1 MPTRSNTAHRAV
13 RDAAEKNGGFLLK
26 METKAVHAGRGVDP
40 ATGAVTPPIH
50 LSTTFERDADGG
62 YPRGYEYTRESNPN
76 RDALEECVR
85 ELEGGAAAAAFSS
98 GMAATMTVLQTLA
111 PGDHVVAPDDTYFG
125 TREIFRDLFSRW
137 GVETSFVDMTNAE
150 EVGGAVQPSTRLF
163 WVETPSNPRLKIT
176 DVREIS
182 GIAREAGALLACDN
196 TWATPVLQ
204 RPLELGA
211 DLVVHATTKY
221 LGGHSD
227 VMGGVVVAKSDDG
240 PFRQIR
246 KVQHSGGAIPSP
258 FECWLTLRGIQTL
271 PYRMRAHSEN
281 AARVARFLD
290 GHPAVAEVFYP
301 GLESHPGH
309 GVASEQMSLFGGML
323 SFLVQGDRERAMA
336 VAANVRVFTRAT
348 SLGGTHSY
356 VEHRA
361 SIEGP
366 GTAAPENLLR
376 LSVGLEHPD
385 DLTEDLAR
393 ALGTAMR

>member
-1 MPTRSNTAHRAV
+1 MERTPTPSALTTRSSRGPRAGAVVGYDNNDDEAVSFSPRTAHRAV
-13 RDAAEKNGGFLLK
+13 RDATEKNGGFTLK

-62 YPRGYEYTRESNPN
+62 YPRGYEYTREANPN
-76 RDALEECVR
+76 RVALEECVR
-85 ELEGGAAAAAFSS
+85 ELEGGDAAAAFSS
-98 GMAATMTVLQTLA
+98 GMAATMTVLQTLS
-111 PGDHVVAPDDTYFG
+111 PGDHVLVPDDTYFG

-137 GVETSFVDMTNAE
+137 GVETSFVDMTNVE
-150 EVGGAVQPSTRLF
+150 EVGGAVRPSTRLF

-227 VMGGVVVAKSDDG
+227 VMGGVVVARSDDG
-240 PFRQIR
+240 PFRRIR
-246 KVQHSGGAIPSP
+246 EIQHSGGAIPSP

-271 PYRMRAHSEN
+271 PYRMRAHSEH

-290 GHPAVAEVFYP
+290 GHPAVTEVFYP

-309 GVASEQMSLFGGML
+309 GWPPSRCPSSAGCSRSSCGGTGSARWTSLPTSGCSRGRRASGG
-323 SFLVQGDRERAMA
+323 R
-336 VAANVRVFTRAT
+336 TAT
-348 SLGGTHSY
+348 SNTG
-356 VEHRA
+356 R
-361 SIEGP
+361 P
-366 GTAAPENLLR
+366 
-376 LSVGLEHPD
+376 
-385 DLTEDLAR
+385 
-393 ALGTAMR
+393 

>member
-1 MPTRSNTAHRAV
+1 M
-13 RDAAEKNGGFLLK
+13 
-26 METKAVHAGRGVDP
+26 
-40 ATGAVTPPIH
+40 
-50 LSTTFERDADGG
+50 
-62 YPRGYEYTRESNPN
+62 
-76 RDALEECVR
+76 R

-137 GVETSFVDMTNAE
+137 GVETSFVDMSNAE

-176 DVREIS
+176 DVRRIS

-240 PFRQIR
+240 PFRRIR

-309 GVASEQMSLFGGML
+309 GVAAEQMSLFGGML
-323 SFLVQGDRERAMA
+323 SFLVQGDLERAMA

-393 ALGTAMR
+393 ALGRAKH

>member
-1 MPTRSNTAHRAV
+1 
-13 RDAAEKNGGFLLK
+13 LK

-50 LSTTFERDADGG
+50 LSTTFERDADGS

-111 PGDHVVAPDDTYFG
+111 PGDHVIVPDDTYFG

-137 GVETSFVDMTNAE
+137 GVETSFVDMTDARA
-150 EVGGAVQPSTRLF
+150 VGEAVRPSTRLF

-176 DVREIS
+176 DVRGIS

-211 DLVVHATTKY
+211 DLVMHATTKY

-227 VMGGVVVAKSDDG
+227 LMGGVVVAKSDDG
-240 PFRQIR
+240 PFRRIR
-246 KVQHSGGAIPSP
+246 EFQHSGGAIPSP
-258 FECWLTLRGIQTL
+258 FECWLALRGIQTL

-301 GLESHPGH
+301 GLASHPGH
-309 GVASEQMSLFGGML
+309 RIASEQMSLFGGML
-323 SFLVQGDRERAMA
+323 SFLVDGDRRSAMA

-356 VEHRA
+356 IEHRA

-385 DLTEDLAR
+385 DLTDDLAR
-393 ALGTAMR
+393 ALRATER

>member
-1 MPTRSNTAHRAV
+1 MPTRGNTAHRAV
-13 RDAAEKNGGFLLK
+13 RDAAEKNGGFLLR

-125 TREIFRDLFSRW
+125 TREIFRDLFSHW

-150 EVGGAVQPSTRLF
+150 EVGGAVRPSTRLF

-182 GIAREAGALLACDN
+182 GIARHAGALGERGEGRA
-196 TWATPVLQ
+196 VLG
-204 RPLELGA
+204 RAP
-211 DLVVHATTKY
+211 
-221 LGGHSD
+221 
-227 VMGGVVVAKSDDG
+227 
-240 PFRQIR
+240 
-246 KVQHSGGAIPSP
+246 
-258 FECWLTLRGIQTL
+258 RGRRGLL
-271 PYRMRAHSEN
+271 PG
-281 AARVARFLD
+281 ARVAPRARGSLRADVPLRWDALVPRAGGPGACD
-290 GHPAVAEVFYP
+290 GRRCQRP
-301 GLESHPGH
+301 GVHAGDEPRGDAQLRRAPGVH
-309 GVASEQMSLFGGML
+309 RGT
-323 SFLVQGDRERAMA
+323 GDRR
-336 VAANVRVFTRAT
+336 
-348 SLGGTHSY
+348 
-356 VEHRA
+356 
-361 SIEGP
+361 
-366 GTAAPENLLR
+366 PENLLR

-393 ALGTAMR
+393 ALGPAKR

>member
-1 MPTRSNTAHRAV
+1 
-13 RDAAEKNGGFLLK
+13 LK

-62 YPRGYEYTRESNPN
+62 YSRGYEYTRESNPN

-111 PGDHVVAPDDTYFG
+111 PGDHVVVPDDTYFG

-150 EVGGAVQPSTRLF
+150 EVGGAVRPSTRLL

-176 DVREIS
+176 DIREIS

-211 DLVVHATTKY
+211 DLVMHATTKY

-240 PFRQIR
+240 PFQRIR

-258 FECWLTLRGIQTL
+258 FECWLTLR
-271 PYRMRAHSEN
+271 R
-281 AARVARFLD
+281 
-290 GHPAVAEVFYP
+290 
-301 GLESHPGH
+301 
-309 GVASEQMSLFGGML
+309 
-323 SFLVQGDRERAMA
+323 LV
-336 VAANVRVFTRAT
+336 
-348 SLGGTHSY
+348 
-356 VEHRA
+356 
-361 SIEGP
+361 
-366 GTAAPENLLR
+366 
-376 LSVGLEHPD
+376 
-385 DLTEDLAR
+385 
-393 ALGTAMR
+393 

>member
-1 MPTRSNTAHRAV
+1 
-13 RDAAEKNGGFLLK
+13 

-50 LSTTFERDADGG
+50 LSTTFERDADGS

-76 RDALEECVR
+76 RDALEECVQ

-111 PGDHVVAPDDTYFG
+111 PGDHVVVPDDTYFG

-150 EVGGAVQPSTRLF
+150 EVGGAVRPSTKLF

-176 DVREIS
+176 GVREIS
-182 GIAREAGALLACDN
+182 GIAREAGVLLACDN

-211 DLVVHATTKY
+211 DLVMHATTKY

-227 VMGGVVVAKSDDG
+227 LMGGVVVAKSDDG
-240 PFRQIR
+240 PFRRIR
-246 KVQHSGGAIPSP
+246 EVQHSGGAIPSP
-258 FECWLTLRGIQTL
+258 FECWLALRGIQTL

-281 AARVARFLD
+281 AARVAWFLD

-309 GVASEQMSLFGGML
+309 RIASEQMSLFGGML
-323 SFLVQGDRERAMA
+323 SFLVDGDRRSAMA

-356 VEHRA
+356 IEHRA

-385 DLTEDLAR
+385 DLTDDLAR
-393 ALGTAMR
+393 ALRAAER

>member
-1 MPTRSNTAHRAV
+1 M
-13 RDAAEKNGGFLLK
+13 K
-26 METKAVHAGRGVDP
+26 METKAVHAGRRVDP

-62 YPRGYEYTRESNPN
+62 YPRGYEYARASNPN
-76 RDALEECVR
+76 RTALEECVR

-98 GMAATMTVLQTLA
+98 GMAATMTVLQTLS
-111 PGDHVVAPDDTYFG
+111 PGDHVVVADDTYFG
-125 TREIFRDLFSRW
+125 TREIFQDLFSGW
-137 GVETSFVDMTNAE
+137 GVETSFVDMTDARA
-150 EVGGAVQPSTRLF
+150 VGEAVRPRTKLF
-163 WVETPSNPRLKIT
+163 WAETPSNPRLKIA
-176 DVREIS
+176 DVRKIS
-182 GIAREAGALLACDN
+182 GIAREAGVLLACDN
-196 TWATPVLQ
+196 TWATPILQ

-227 VMGGVVVAKSDDG
+227 LMGGVVVAKSDDG
-240 PFRQIR
+240 PFRRIR
-246 KVQHSGGAIPSP
+246 EIQHSGGAIPSP
-258 FECWLTLRGIQTL
+258 FECWLALRGIQTL

-301 GLESHPGH
+301 GLASHQGH
-309 GVASEQMSLFGGML
+309 RTASEQMSLFGGML
-323 SFLVQGDRERAMA
+323 SFLVDGDRRSAMA
-336 VAANVRVFTRAT
+336 VAADVRVFTRAT

-356 VEHRA
+356 IEHRA

-385 DLTEDLAR
+385 DLTEDLAQ
-393 ALGTAMR
+393 ALGPAKR

>member
-1 MPTRSNTAHRAV
+1 L
-13 RDAAEKNGGFLLK
+13 LLK

-111 PGDHVVAPDDTYFG
+111 PGDHVVVPDDTYFG

-150 EVGGAVQPSTRLF
+150 EVGGAVRPSTRLF

-211 DLVVHATTKY
+211 DLVMHATTKY

-227 VMGGVVVAKSDDG
+227 VMGGVVARSDDG
-240 PFRQIR
+240 PFQRIR

-281 AARVARFLD
+281 AARVGRFLD

-323 SFLVQGDRERAMA
+323 SFLVRGDREHAMA
-336 VAANVRVFTRAT
+336 VAADVRD
-348 SLGGTHSY
+348 
-356 VEHRA
+356 
-361 SIEGP
+361 
-366 GTAAPENLLR
+366 LLR

-393 ALGTAMR
+393 ALGSVRR

>member
-1 MPTRSNTAHRAV
+1 
-13 RDAAEKNGGFLLK
+13 
-26 METKAVHAGRGVDP
+26 METRAVHAGRGVDP
-40 ATGAVTPPIH
+40 TTGAVTQPIH

-62 YPRGYEYTRESNPN
+62 YPRGYEYARGSNPN

-85 ELEGGAAAAAFSS
+85 QLEGGAAAAAFSS
-98 GMAATMTVLQTLA
+98 GMAATMTILQTLA
-111 PGDHVVAPDDTYFG
+111 PGDHVVAPDDAYFG
-125 TREIFRDLFSRW
+125 TRGIFSDLFSRW
-137 GVETSFVDMTNAE
+137 GVETSFVDMTKAE
-150 EVGGAVQPSTRLF
+150 EVGGAVRPSTKLF

-240 PFRQIR
+240 PLRRIR
-246 KVQHSGGAIPSP
+246 EIQHSGGAIPSP
-258 FECWLTLRGIQTL
+258 FECWLALRGIQTL
-271 PYRMRAHSEN
+271 PYRTRAHSEN
-281 AARVARFLD
+281 AARIARFLD
-290 GHPAVAEVFYP
+290 GHPEVEEVFYP
-301 GLESHPGH
+301 GLGSHPGH
-309 GVASEQMSLFGGML
+309 RVASGQMSPFGGML
-323 SFLVQGDRERAMA
+323 SFLVRGDRERAMA

-356 VEHRA
+356 IEHRA

-385 DLTEDLAR
+385 DLTDDLAR
-393 ALGTAMR
+393 ALGPA

>member
-1 MPTRSNTAHRAV
+1 M
-13 RDAAEKNGGFLLK
+13 
-26 METKAVHAGRGVDP
+26 HAGRGVDP
-40 ATGAVTPPIH
+40 ATGAVTQPIH

-62 YPRGYEYTRESNPN
+62 YPRGYEYARASNPN
-76 RDALEECVR
+76 RTALEECVR

-98 GMAATMTVLQTLA
+98 GMAATMTVLQTLS
-111 PGDHVVAPDDTYFG
+111 PGDHVVVADDTYFG

-150 EVGGAVQPSTRLF
+150 EVGGAVRPSTSLL

-227 VMGGVVVAKSDDG
+227 VMGGVVVAGSDDG
-240 PFRQIR
+240 PFRRIR
-246 KVQHSGGAIPSP
+246 EVQHSGGAIPSP

-290 GHPAVAEVFYP
+290 GHPAVA
-301 GLESHPGH
+301 
-309 GVASEQMSLFGGML
+309 
-323 SFLVQGDRERAMA
+323 
-336 VAANVRVFTRAT
+336 
-348 SLGGTHSY
+348 
-356 VEHRA
+356 
-361 SIEGP
+361 
-366 GTAAPENLLR
+366 
-376 LSVGLEHPD
+376 
-385 DLTEDLAR
+385 
-393 ALGTAMR
+393 